1 MTGALNWSHYDFST
15 PEGIRAVKAEPGI
28 SEVIESALL
37 DEDSRPRTLVTAE
50 GTLLILRG
58 VNLNPGA
65 GFDDMISI
73 RVWAGAEKVVSTG
86 RRRLRSVES
95 LQAENAAG
103 KGPASGGEFICRLVG
118 RLNDFMGEAVEE
130 LETRIEEA
138 ENQVAESRTIGRN
151 SPFSLIRRQC
161 ARVRRYLGPQRE
173 ALEHLLKS
181 PGDLLNPDQVATMR
195 EEANRLTLV
204 LEDLDLVRERAMVAQ
219 EEFLGIMAHEQN
231 ERMLLLSI
239 VAAVFLP
246 LSFVT
251 GLFGMNVAGLPGTAE
266 PKAFLVLMVLMTA
279 IATGILLLFRH
290 KRWF

>member
-1 MTGALNWSHYDFST
+1 
-15 PEGIRAVKAEPGI
+15 
-28 SEVIESALL
+28 
-37 DEDSRPRTLVTAE
+37 
-50 GTLLILRG
+50 
-58 VNLNPGA
+58 
-65 GFDDMISI
+65 
-73 RVWAGAEKVVSTG
+73 
-86 RRRLRSVES
+86 
-95 LQAENAAG
+95 
-103 KGPASGGEFICRLVG
+103 
-118 RLNDFMGEAVEE
+118 MGEAVEE

-279 IATGILLLFRH
+279 IAAGILLLFRH